1 MKIKKGDN
9 QHPEK
14 SCIIAFMDT
23 NMLFSIGLN
32 LSFPWKVVKSE
43 FRLLDESNIREL
55 HIWIDFEYGSRFIS
69 SKGTLLAGLT
79 ACGIAIYKNVQANHK
94 WTASVEKARSVTDDR
109 VKNAEGEIKTID
121 FYKNQFSLR

>member
-1 MKIKKGDN
+1 
-9 QHPEK
+9 
-14 SCIIAFMDT
+14 MDT

-69 SKGTLLAGLT
+69 SKGTLLSPHDTVDKQWRHLNFFEHP
-79 ACGIAIYKNVQANHK
+79 CYLH
-94 WTASVEKARSVTDDR
+94 ARVPRLKTD
-109 VKNAEGEIKTID
+109 VSSIEMV
-121 FYKNQFSLR
+121 

>member
-1 MKIKKGDN
+1 
-9 QHPEK
+9 
-14 SCIIAFMDT
+14 MDT

-69 SKGTLLAGLT
+69 SKGTVEDTSIDTPSRG
-79 ACGIAIYKNVQANHK
+79 QPAN
-94 WTASVEKARSVTDDR
+94 DDR
-109 VKNAEGEIKTID
+109 DRKSVV
-121 FYKNQFSLR
+121 